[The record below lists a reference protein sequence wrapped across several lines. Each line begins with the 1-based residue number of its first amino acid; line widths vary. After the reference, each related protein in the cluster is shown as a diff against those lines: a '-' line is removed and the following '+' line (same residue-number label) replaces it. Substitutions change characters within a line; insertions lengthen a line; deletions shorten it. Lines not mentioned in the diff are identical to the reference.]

1 MTKIIGRLLCLLGFH
16 DLQVDGFP
24 GFGSGRPK
32 DIFHNFS
39 GFETIHCRR
48 CQLLVRR

>member
-16 DLQVDGFP
+16 DFQVDGFP
-24 GFGSGRPK
+24 GFGSARPK
-32 DIFHNFS
+32 EIFYNFS

-48 CQLLVRR
+48 CQLIVKR